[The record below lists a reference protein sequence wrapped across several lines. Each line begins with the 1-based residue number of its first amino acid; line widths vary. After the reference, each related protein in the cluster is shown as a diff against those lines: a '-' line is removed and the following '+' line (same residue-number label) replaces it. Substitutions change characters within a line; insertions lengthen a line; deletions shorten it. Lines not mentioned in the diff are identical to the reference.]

1 MKTEQ
6 EFKEWSEL
14 VKQYHPKAD
23 NTVLKFIFDFLNM
36 QYAPHDT
43 RRSDTIVDGIY
54 TQFANGYCYYFAQM
68 LQTAFHRGEICWAA
82 PFGHIVWLDDNNVAY
97 DISGCNDSECQY
109 YIPVFMLGDMLKDF
123 LHIPDDNYN
132 ASDQEIANAIL
143 EWEYIINTPD
153 DVKDDILKTDV
164 RTLDLFEAF
173 KWLEKKKD
181 LSSDVALAKQKYLKR
196 KYNL

>member
-14 VKQYHPKAD
+14 VKRYHPKAD
-23 NTVLKFIFDFLNM
+23 DTVLKFIFDFLNM
-36 QYAPHDT
+36 QYVPHDT
-43 RRSDTIVDGIY
+43 KRSDIIVDGIY

-68 LQTAFHRGEICWAA
+68 LQTAFHRGEICWVA

-123 LHIPDDNYN
+123 LHIPDDDYN
-132 ASDQEIANAIL
+132 ASEQEIANVIL

-153 DVKDDILKTDV
+153 DVEDNILKTDV

-173 KWLEKKKD
+173 KWLEKTKD

>member
-23 NTVLKFIFDFLNM
+23 DTVLKFIFDFLNM

-43 RRSDTIVDGIY
+43 RRSDIIVNGIY

-68 LQTAFHRGEICWAA
+68 LQTAFHRGEICWTA

-123 LHIPDDNYN
+123 LHIPDDDYN
-132 ASDQEIANAIL
+132 ASEQEIANAIL

-173 KWLEKKKD
+173 KWLEKTKD